1 MTQNNIGTFIQL
13 SRKNKGLTQK
23 ELGDEIGVSDKTI
36 SKWENGNS
44 IPDTAMLAPLCHSL
58 DISVNEL
65 LSGEKLPPENYTE
78 KAEENMMQLL
88 QENQKNKKATLL
100 TYLAGVLL
108 LVFAFCIGYLGQVW
122 DNTLFNY
129 FDLPSLLLPTCM
141 CFAAALLSG
150 KRGKKELIPLLRK
163 IVLPIG
169 AICSLLALVHFLHMY
184 VDTPA
189 MIGPILAVCVISIL
203 YCLVAYVI
211 LVILEQHLG
220 NA

>member
-88 QENQKNKKATLL
+88 QENQKNKKATLF

-108 LVFAFCIGYLGQVW
+108 LVFTFCVSYLGHVW
-122 DNTLFNY
+122 DNRLDNY
-129 FDLPSLLLPTCM
+129 FDLPSLLLPSCI

-150 KRGKKELIPLLRK
+150 KREKK
-163 IVLPIG
+163 
-169 AICSLLALVHFLHMY
+169 
-184 VDTPA
+184 
-189 MIGPILAVCVISIL
+189 
-203 YCLVAYVI
+203 
-211 LVILEQHLG
+211 
-220 NA
+220 N

>member
-1 MTQNNIGTFIQL
+1 MTQNKIGTFIQL

-65 LSGEKLPPENYTE
+65 LSGEKLPPENYPE

-88 QENQKNKKATLL
+88 QENQKNKKTTIL
-100 TYLAGVLL
+100 TCLAGILL
-108 LVFAFCIGYLGQVW
+108 LVFTFCIGYLGRIW
-122 DNTLFNY
+122 DTILFNY
-129 FDLPSLLLPTCM
+129 LDLPSLLLPACM

-150 KRGKKELIPLLRK
+150 SHGKKELIPLLRK

-169 AICSLLALVHFLHMY
+169 AICSLLAFIHFLHIY
-184 VDTPA
+184 VDTPS

-220 NA
+220 N

>member
-13 SRKNKGLTQK
+13 SRKTKGLTQK

-65 LSGEKLPPENYTE
+65 LSGEKLPPEHYTE

-88 QENQKNKKATLL
+88 QENQKNKKATLF

-108 LVFAFCIGYLGQVW
+108 LVFTFCIGYLGQVW
-122 DNTLFNY
+122 DNRLDNY
-129 FDLPSLLLPTCM
+129 FDLSSLLLPACI

-150 KRGKKELIPLLRK
+150 NRGKKELIPLLRK

-169 AICSLLALVHFLHMY
+169 AICSLLAFIHFLHMY
-184 VDTPA
+184 VDTPSA
-189 MIGPILAVCVISIL
+189 IGPILAVCVISIL